1 MIDVEP
7 IIKSELSRLVAPTL
21 AAPDWEDVAERARVL
36 KRAGVVAAGGSRRGE
51 RKRPRRVQLLVVVG
65 VVLALLAAAP
75 AISGVGY
82 GRVIDWLSGK
92 PPQSVVNGLTRLDQ
106 GAPAG
111 MAQHPI
117 VGKTGLVYDRQTP
130 YGRVRI
136 WLTPARGGDGF
147 CESFET
153 PGATGR
159 TGSLSGTCFPAA
171 MQHPIEAEETT
182 PGIAG
187 VSVSYLDGRLS
198 PSIVRLELRYVDGET
213 DDVPIQGGFFVATV
227 DPARTNRL
235 SDRPQELVGYD
246 SSGKIA
252 GTSKLDFYGRGFP
265 TEAIAPPVAE
275 TDQEHPLINIELPA
289 GSPATLYE
297 SPSRAGGDCD
307 RIEAAG
313 TTWSWTCADPTE
325 LTSTLRFA
333 VNRVADGA
341 QVATILYG
349 VVEPG
354 VSLEFQYEDGTNEQ
368 VALTNQRFLVA
379 LPSES
384 SQPGHRLSAIV
395 ASKDGQVTLRVPM
408 ATKDDAF
415 YASGADRPP
424 ARPQVY
430 IYNPTNL
437 PVVAQLQLTGSHGE
451 QLAFLVR
458 RETAT
463 HWYEVLTVDGK
474 AVVGSNLQWFPG
486 GHDAIIGS
494 GWTPLA
500 PPQVDVPKPLSLFM
514 EDIRE
519 PAVAAQVVY
528 ADGTTKPLEIAKPSE
543 PVGGGISGWFVY
555 ELSDSERAK
564 QPERFEAL
572 NARGAVV
579 GSAAVPKGA

>member
-7 IIKSELSRLVAPTL
+7 IIESELRRLVAPTL
-21 AAPDWEDVAERARVL
+21 APPDWEDVVERASIL
-36 KRAGVVAAGGSRRGE
+36 KRAGVVAADGSGRGQ
-51 RKRPRRVQLLVVVG
+51 RKRRSRVQLLVVFG
-65 VVLALLAAAP
+65 VVLGLLAAAP

-92 PPQSVVNGLTRLDQ
+92 PPESVVNGLTHLDQ

-136 WLTPARGGDGF
+136 WLTPTKGGDRF
-147 CESFET
+147 CETFEA
-153 PGATGR
+153 PGAAGKTAP
-159 TGSLSGTCFPAA
+159 LSGGCFPAA
-171 MQHPIEAEETT
+171 MQNPIETGETT

-187 VSVSYLDGRLS
+187 ASVSYLDGRLS

-227 DPARTNRL
+227 DPTRTNRL

-265 TEAIAPPVAE
+265 SEALAPPVAE
-275 TDQEHPLINIELPA
+275 TDQEHPLIKIELPA

-307 RIEAAG
+307 RIEAGG
-313 TTWSWTCADPTE
+313 TTWSWTCAVPAE
-325 LTSTLRFA
+325 LTSALRFA

-349 VVEPG
+349 VVEPD
-354 VSLEFQYEDGTNEQ
+354 VSLEFKYQDGTNEQ
-368 VALTNQRFLVA
+368 IALTNQRFFVA

-384 SQPGHRLSAIV
+384 SQAGHRLSAIV
-395 ASKDGQVTLRVPM
+395 ASKGGQVTLRVPM

-415 YASGADRPP
+415 YASGVDRPP
-424 ARPQVY
+424 AMPEVY
-430 IYNPTNL
+430 VYNPTNL
-437 PVVAQLQLTGSHGE
+437 PVVAQLELTGSHGE
-451 QLAFLVR
+451 RLEFLVR

-463 HWYEVLTVDGK
+463 HWYEVLMVDGK
-474 AVVGSNLQWFPG
+474 AIVGSNLQWFPG

-500 PPQVDVPKPLSLFM
+500 PPQFDVPKPLSLFM

-519 PAVAAQVVY
+519 SAVAARVVY
-528 ADGTTKPLEIAKPSE
+528 ADGTTNPLEIAKPSE
-543 PVGGGISGWFVY
+543 PVGGGINGWFVY

-564 QPERFEAL
+564 QPVRFEAL
-572 NARGAVV
+572 NSEGAVV
-579 GSAAVPKGA
+579 GTSTVPKGA